1 VQEIEMGF
9 WARLGNLWS
18 GFLGVFMSNMESNNP
33 AAVYEAAIE
42 ERIRDHRELKKAV
55 AGIIYL
61 RKKSETELADV
72 TKDLAEVNSQLPI
85 AVQQG
90 EDEVALVLIQK
101 KDQLATRVAE
111 LQIELNQ
118 CKAQADD
125 AKQSLISFQGE
136 IEKLKREKDQMLAKM
151 ASAEARIQVQETLDG
166 LSTDADIQAL
176 EGVRTHIE
184 KLQAEAEMGSELGDV
199 SLDAKLEQIKAQ
211 ARDSNAQSQLDALKR
226 QYAAQSTE
234 SDGNKTM

>member
-1 VQEIEMGF
+1 
-9 WARLGNLWS
+9 
-18 GFLGVFMSNMESNNP
+18 MESNNP

-42 ERIRDHRELKKAV
+42 ERIKDHRELKKAV

-61 RKKSETELADV
+61 RKKCETELADV
-72 TKDLAEVNSQLPI
+72 TKELEEVNAQIPI

-101 KDQLATRVAE
+101 KDQLAARTAE
-111 LQIELNQ
+111 LQAELDK
-118 CKAQADD
+118 CKVQADD

-184 KLQAEAEMGSELGDV
+184 KLQAEADMGSELGDV
-199 SLDAKLEQIKAQ
+199 SLDAKLAQIKTQ
-211 ARDSNAQSQLDALKR
+211 ARDANAQSQLDALKR
-226 QYAAQSTE
+226 QYAAQSAE

>member
-1 VQEIEMGF
+1 MGF
-9 WARLGNLWS
+9 WARLGNLWN

-61 RKKSETELADV
+61 RKKSETELEDV
-72 TKDLAEVNSQLPI
+72 SKELQEVNAQLPI

-101 KDQLATRVAE
+101 KDQLTARVAE
-111 LQIELNQ
+111 LQVELDK

-136 IEKLKREKDQMLAKM
+136 IEKLRREKDQMLAKM

-184 KLQAEAEMGSELGDV
+184 KLQAEADMGSELGDV

-226 QYAAQSTE
+226 QYAAQSAE
-234 SDGNKTM
+234 SDGSKTM

>member
-1 VQEIEMGF
+1 MGI
-9 WARLGNLWS
+9 WARLGNLWNGLFAGWIKNAES
-18 GFLGVFMSNMESNNP
+18 SNP
-33 AAVYEAAIE
+33 GAVYEAAIE
-42 ERIRDHRELKKAV
+42 ERIRDHRDLKKAV

-61 RKKSETELADV
+61 RKKSETELSDV
-72 TKDLAEVNSQLPI
+72 SKDLADVNAQLPI

-101 KDQLATRVAE
+101 KDQLTARVAE
-111 LQIELNQ
+111 LQIELEK
-118 CKAQADD
+118 CKVQADD

-136 IEKLKREKDQMLAKM
+136 IEKLRREKDQMLAKM

-184 KLQAEAEMGSELGDV
+184 KLQAEADMGSELGDV
-199 SLDAKLEQIKAQ
+199 SLDAKLDKIKAK

-234 SDGNKTM
+234 NDGNKTM

>member
-1 VQEIEMGF
+1 MGF
-9 WARLGNLWS
+9 WARLGNLWN

-42 ERIRDHRELKKAV
+42 ERIRDHRDLKKAV

-72 TKDLAEVNSQLPI
+72 SKDLAEVNAQLPI

-101 KDQLATRVAE
+101 KDQLTARVAE
-111 LQIELNQ
+111 LQIELEK
-118 CKAQADD
+118 CKTQADD

-136 IEKLKREKDQMLAKM
+136 IEKLRREKDQMLAKM

-184 KLQAEAEMGSELGDV
+184 KLQAEADMGSELGDV
-199 SLDAKLEQIKAQ
+199 SLDAKLNQIKAQ

>member
-1 VQEIEMGF
+1 
-9 WARLGNLWS
+9 
-18 GFLGVFMSNMESNNP
+18 
-33 AAVYEAAIE
+33 
-42 ERIRDHRELKKAV
+42 
-55 AGIIYL
+55 
-61 RKKSETELADV
+61 
-72 TKDLAEVNSQLPI
+72 
-85 AVQQG
+85 
-90 EDEVALVLIQK
+90 
-101 KDQLATRVAE
+101 
-111 LQIELNQ
+111 
-118 CKAQADD
+118 
-125 AKQSLISFQGE
+125 
-136 IEKLKREKDQMLAKM
+136 M